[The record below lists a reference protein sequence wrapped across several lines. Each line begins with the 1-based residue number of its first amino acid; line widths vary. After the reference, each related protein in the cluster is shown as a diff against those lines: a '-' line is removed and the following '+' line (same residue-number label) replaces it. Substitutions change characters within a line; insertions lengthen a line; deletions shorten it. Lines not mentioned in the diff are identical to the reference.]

1 MIKRSAGVL
10 LPGVLALIL
19 SVGPGADSTL
29 TQVPG
34 YGGVLP
40 LPMPVEDVALTV
52 SLDDLLGGRHLD
64 GRAATGRVLYAN
76 DRVGRTAEPVRTAR
90 TRRSPSSPQNLVQSR
105 GSSAPNS

>member
-1 MIKRSAGVL
+1 MTKTSAGVL
-10 LPGVLALIL
+10 LPGVLALVL
-19 SVGPGADSTL
+19 SIGPGADSTV

-40 LPMPVEDVALTV
+40 LPMPVEDAPATL
-52 SLDDLLGGRHLD
+52 SLDDLLGSRHLD

-76 DRVGRTAEPVRTAR
+76 DRVARPAEPVRTAR
-90 TRRSPSSPQNLVQSR
+90 TRRSPTVPQNLVQSR